1 MKIKEG
7 FILRK
12 IANADMVIPI
22 GKNIAD
28 FNGVISLNETA
39 AFLWSKLKDEIE
51 LNNLVEELR
60 KEYEIS
66 RELAQKDV
74 EQFISELMQA
84 NMLEQYA

>member
-1 MKIKEG
+1 MKLKEG
-7 FILRK
+7 YILRK
-12 IANADMVIPI
+12 IANSDMAIPI

-39 AFLWSKLKDEIE
+39 AFLLSKLKDEIE

-74 EQFISELMQA
+74 EQFIAELMQA